1 MVYHYCNVGTFL
13 NIIKNHTLRMS
24 DIFKSTDN
32 LEAKAILDS
41 VQNRIYDM
49 YVKDGGFAS
58 SPIYGMDKDN
68 AFKYILEKV
77 MKNIRADS
85 ERLYYVACFSE
96 KYDLLGQWR
105 EYADKSRGIAIGF
118 DEKWFIE
125 LCKTAN
131 DMFRFEKVQYEHKDK
146 NVDEI
151 IQDRAELIY
160 SGILK
165 DIDSFN
171 TQALLKSQ
179 FKVSYD
185 IVLAKRMLYEDS
197 IFVKRKEFEIE
208 QEWRLVLDD
217 EIEKIRDD
225 WEYYYNWKNEECN
238 SQDLIHRIFPNA
250 LEFMERNG
258 KIVSYLDLK
267 YDTMAEMPVKEIILG
282 SDCKVD
288 ESDVY
293 HLLGF
298 HGYDVDNIKILRS
311 ELSYRCI

>member
-1 MVYHYCNVGTFL
+1 MVYQYCNVETYL

-32 LEAKAILDS
+32 LEAKSILDL

-49 YVKDGGFAS
+49 YVEGGGFEC

-68 AFKYILEKV
+68 AFKYILENV
-77 MKNIRADS
+77 MKRIRVDS
-85 ERLYYVACFSE
+85 ERLYYVVCFCK

-118 DEKWFIE
+118 DEKWFIK
-125 LCKTAN
+125 LCKTVKG
-131 DMFRFEKVQYEHKDK
+131 MFRFEKVQYEHNDK

-160 SGILK
+160 SSILK
-165 DIDSFN
+165 EIDSYN
-171 TQALLKSQ
+171 TQCLLESQ

-185 IVLAKRMLYEDS
+185 IVLAKRLLYEDS
-197 IFVKRKEFEIE
+197 IFIKRKEFEIE

-217 EIEKIRDD
+217 EIEKTRDD
-225 WEYYYNWKNEECN
+225 WEYYYNWKNGEYN
-238 SQDLIHRIFPNA
+238 SQDLIHTIFPNA
-250 LEFMERNG
+250 LEFMEKNG

-288 ESDVY
+288 ENDVY

-298 HGYDVDNIKILRS
+298 YGYNVNDISILRS
-311 ELSYRCI
+311 KLSYRLI

>member
-1 MVYHYCNVGTFL
+1 
-13 NIIKNHTLRMS
+13 
-24 DIFKSTDN
+24 
-32 LEAKAILDS
+32 
-41 VQNRIYDM
+41 
-49 YVKDGGFAS
+49 
-58 SPIYGMDKDN
+58 MDKDN
-68 AFKYILEKV
+68 AFKYILERV
-77 MKNIRADS
+77 MKNIRSDS

-118 DEKWFIE
+118 DEKWFVK
-125 LCKTAN
+125 LCETNKE
-131 DMFRFEKVQYEHKDK
+131 MFRFEKVQYVHNDK

-165 DIDSFN
+165 DIDSYN
-171 TQALLKSQ
+171 TQGLLESQ

-185 IVLAKRMLYEDS
+185 IVLAKKLLYEDS
-197 IFVKRKEFEIE
+197 IFIKRKEFEIE

-217 EIEKIRDD
+217 EIEKTRDD

-238 SQDLIHRIFPNA
+238 SQDFIHKIFPNA

-267 YDTMAEMPVKEIILG
+267 YDTMDEMPVKEIILG
-282 SDCKVD
+282 SDCKVG
-288 ESDVY
+288 ENDVY
-293 HLLGF
+293 HLLEF
-298 HGYDVDNIKILRS
+298 YGYDVDDINILRS
-311 ELSYRCI
+311 KLSYRWI

>member
-131 DMFRFEKVQYEHKDK
+131 DMFRFEKVQYGHKDK